1 MKKLAKL
8 TLALSLCLCM
18 LVGNAGIAFAAPGD
32 GGGAGGFGGGPGG
45 GFGGGPGGGSGGPE
59 WDDSAVSEAL
69 PVSPYDGDWEWVLR
83 TGENG
88 TQYWALDVV
97 YCANPTVVGGK
108 AIQHLAVYAPAAYMQ
123 KDANGN
129 VTVNPNGKVASSTGI
144 VYTAETAPILY
155 GNNSGGYGASSV
167 KEVTIGYMEEGLV
180 QVSMETRGKAT
191 QDDNGTFI
199 GQLPVIVADLKA
211 GVRFLKANDG
221 VLPGNSERI
230 VSHGAS
236 SGGALSAM
244 LGSTGNSSVF
254 DSYLQQIGAADAT
267 DDIFM
272 ALCYCPI
279 TNLSTGDA
287 GFEWFHRGNTQYFVF
302 NAMAVDRLGNAIE
315 GFAVGPKNMHDL
327 GDNVLGGAQED
338 ELSAFLSQ
346 WYVGYIQDLG
356 FDLSDDGLSGAY
368 SEGLRDKF
376 IESLETYI
384 ARYDELNPDA
394 EQTVED
400 YLAGIQTEDGW
411 FTYDAET
418 GTVGID
424 RLTDVVAGFV
434 PRNKICPSLDSYNY
448 KSNEG
453 DSFVTADGEKYHFSQ
468 LVLSGLETLLAEYE
482 AGEHQEWTENDVQY
496 VRDLIGDYAEDINE
510 ASAEMLEIMSPI
522 NYVTG
527 VYDADMAPY
536 FRWQIGT
543 SDGDH
548 GIPAA
553 WLTHNALLVDHP
565 EVSSE
570 FNLIWG
576 SGHGA
581 VEYTTQD
588 MYDYIADIM
597 RTEDGLTYSI
607 DARDLAANWEYA
619 EVDGV
624 GYYALDAVYCANPV
638 LPAVQHLVI
647 YAPAAYMT
655 QNADGTVVVN
665 PKGSIVS
672 STGVVY
678 TAETAPM
685 IYHNTSGGYSSS
697 TIQPVNV
704 DYLREGYIHVTVATR
719 GKETKSV
726 VNELTGT
733 YVRNSMD
740 ATKDAEGEYIGQF
753 PAIMVDLKAGIRYLK
768 ANDGVLPGNSERI
781 ISRGYSSGGAVSAML
796 GASGNSPIFDSYLKE
811 IGAADATDDIFI
823 ALASAP
829 ITNLSSADASYEWF
843 QFANEEYFLFNAMAF
858 DREGN
863 NISDILPVG
872 MTNFH
877 KLGDNV
883 LGGVHEKDLSAKLYA
898 WFVDYVQGLGFDLG
912 DDGRSG
918 EFYEGFAQIYSEA
931 LTEFVARYDELK
943 SLLNSR
949 KYTAPETAEEYL
961 ADIQGKDD
969 PWFTYDPATGAV
981 TIKSLDAMVYNYL
994 NRGKMCPSL
1003 DSYNYRSNEN
1013 NAFTAPDGTTLHFS
1027 WVVSDALEELYEE
1040 YQAGQHQD
1048 WDQDDVDY
1056 LVALIGDY
1064 KAGLSDDSAYMLE
1077 VMSPINY
1084 IVAQDDDF
1092 KGATIA
1098 PYWRLRVGSADGDHG
1113 APAAWLIAQ
1122 GLEKYTDAD
1131 VSVGIAWGMGHSL
1144 SELTEQ
1150 DLYDYISE
1158 IMIEEDNLSV
1168 VKSSFKD
1175 VSSDDWYFDAVEY
1188 VNAEGLMGGV
1198 GGKLFAPEAN
1208 TSGAMLATI
1217 LARMDGVNTT
1227 GGATW
1232 YEKGAAWAAEK
1243 GLSDSANLA
1252 GDITREQ
1259 VVVMLYRYAQLKGYD
1274 VSVGESTNI
1283 LSYTD
1288 AQAVSEEAVPAMQWA
1303 CGAGII
1309 QGSGNQLNPGTN
1321 VSRSVL
1327 AVILKQ
1333 FCENVVK

>member
-8 TLALSLCLCM
+8 SLALCLCLCM

-32 GGGAGGFGGGPGG
+32 GGSGGGAGGFGGGPGG
-45 GFGGGPGGGSGGPE
+45 GAGGPE

-83 TGENG
+83 TDENG

-108 AIQHLAVYAPAAYMQ
+108 AIQHLAVYAPAAYMRE
-123 KDANGN
+123 DANGN
-129 VTVNPNGKVASSTGI
+129 VTVNPNGKVVSSTGI

-191 QDDNGTFI
+191 QDDSGAFI

-211 GVRFLKANDG
+211 GIRFLKANDG
-221 VLPGNSERI
+221 VLPGNSQRI

-254 DSYLQQIGAADAT
+254 ESYLNEIGAADAT

-287 GFEWFHRGNTQYFVF
+287 GFEWFHMGNTQYFVF

-418 GTVGID
+418 GTVSID

-553 WLTHNALLVDHP
+553 WLTHNALLREYP

-588 MYDYIADIM
+588 MYDYISEVMVA
-597 RTEDGLTYSI
+597 EDGLPYNL
-607 DARDLAANWEYA
+607 DAGLNAGDWVYGEA
-619 EVDGV
+619 DGV
-624 GYYALDAVYCANPV
+624 GYYALDVVYCASPV
-638 LPAVQHLVI
+638 LAEAEHLVV

-655 QNADGTVVVN
+655 QNADGTVVLN

-678 TAETAPM
+678 TAETAP
-685 IYHNTSGGYSSS
+685 ILFHNTSGGYSSS
-697 TIQPVNV
+697 TIQPVNTA
-704 DYLREGYIHVTVATR
+704 YLREGYVHVSVATR

-726 VNELTGT
+726 ANENTGSYT
-733 YVRNSMD
+733 TDHRGIMD
-740 ATKDAEGEYIGQF
+740 TTKNDEGEYIGQF
-753 PAIMVDLKAGIRYLK
+753 PAIMVDLKAAIRYLK
-768 ANDGVLPGNSERI
+768 ANDGVLPGNSQRI
-781 ISRGYSSGGAVSAML
+781 VSRGYSSGGAVSAML
-796 GASGNSPIFDSYLKE
+796 GASGNSPVFESYLKE
-811 IGAADATDDIFI
+811 IGAADTTDDIFI

-829 ITNLSSADASYEWF
+829 ITNLSSADASYEWY

-863 NISDILPVG
+863 AIPDFPVG
-872 MTNFH
+872 MANFH

-883 LGGVHEKDLSAKLYA
+883 LGGVHEKELSAKLYA
-898 WFVDYVQGLGFDLG
+898 WFVDYVQDLGFDLG

-918 EFYEGFAQIYSEA
+918 AFYEGFAQIYSDS

-943 SLLNSR
+943 SLLDGRN
-949 KYTAPETAEEYL
+949 YTAPDTVGEYL
-961 ADIQGKDD
+961 ADIQNEDD
-969 PWFTYDPATGAV
+969 PWFTYDADTGVV
-981 TIKSLDAMVYNYL
+981 TIVSLDAFVYNYL

-1027 WVVSDALEELYEE
+1027 WVVRDALEQLLAEYE
-1040 YQAGQHQD
+1040 AGGHQE
-1048 WDQDDVDY
+1048 WDADDIAY
-1056 LVALIGDY
+1056 LTALIGDY
-1064 KAGLSDDSAYMLE
+1064 NAGISDDSSYMLE

-1084 IVAQDDDF
+1084 IVGSEGF
-1092 KGATIA
+1092 EGASIA
-1098 PYWRLRVGSADGDHG
+1098 PYWRLRVGSSDGDHG

-1122 GLEKYTDAD
+1122 GLEKYHPEVG

-1150 DLYDYISE
+1150 DLYDYISG
-1158 IMIEEDNLSV
+1158 IMVEEDQLSV
-1168 VKSSFKD
+1168 NKASFSD
-1175 VSSDDWYFDAVEY
+1175 VSSGDWYFDAVEY
-1188 VNAEGLMGGV
+1188 VNETGLMGGV

-1217 LARMDGVNTT
+1217 LARMDGVNTA

-1232 YEKGAAWAAEK
+1232 YEKGAAWAAEN
-1243 GLSDSANLA
+1243 GLSDGIDLA

-1259 VVVMLYRYAQLKGYD
+1259 VAVMLYRYAQLKGCD
-1274 VSVGESTNI
+1274 VSVGENTNI
-1283 LSYTD
+1283 LSYD
-1288 AQAVSEEAVPAMQWA
+1288 DVQAVSEAAIPAMQWA
-1303 CGAGII
+1303 CGAGVI
-1309 QGSGNQLNPGTN
+1309 QGSGNQLNPGAS

-1327 AVILKQ
+1327 ATMLKQ